1 MNSNQTNVYILQ
13 CPLCMEPLE
22 IDDVNF
28 FPCTCGY
35 QVNIIW
41 LLKINAK
48 LYSLIK
54 CDCNFDAPCL

>member
-1 MNSNQTNVYILQ
+1 MNSNQINVYILQ

-35 QVNIIW
+35 QVNICW

-54 CDCNFDAPCL
+54 CDYNFDAPRL